1 MLITNDKSKTFLNV
15 TNSIQTKSNMQ
26 EIVKTLAL
34 TCWPGKLLHTTCVRA
49 PGSFDFYQDATASMK
64 TLARK
69 KEWEFPTHPFIDKNF
84 APLSLDETN
93 QNVWI

>member
-1 MLITNDKSKTFLNV
+1 MINLRHSQMLPILFKQKATC
-15 TNSIQTKSNMQ
+15 
-26 EIVKTLAL
+26 KTLAL

-49 PGSFDFYQDATASMK
+49 AGSFDFYQDATASMK

>member
-34 TCWPGKLLHTTCVRA
+34 TCSPGKLHTTCVRA

-69 KEWEFPTHPFIDKNF
+69 KE
-84 APLSLDETN
+84 
-93 QNVWI
+93 